1 MQNILRP
8 FAALAA
14 AVAIAVP
21 AAAHAQDKPITP
33 KQVAKNIR
41 SETHRAANRTQDAVR
56 KAGNQ
61 TEAQAHRTGKSVE
74 RAVSR
79 DERREARGD
88 TLVTSSSHSYAVPK
102 DEPPVTPEQVGKNV
116 RSETHRAANRTE
128 DAVRKAGNQTE
139 AQAHRTGKALKKVV
153 SRKARHDTTE

>member
-8 FAALAA
+8 FLAA
-14 AVAIAVP
+14 AALAIAVP
-21 AAAHAQDKPITP
+21 AAGHAQDKPITP

-41 SETHRAANRTQDAVR
+41 SETHRVTNRTQDAVR

-74 RAVSR
+74 RVVSR

-88 TLVTSSSHSYAVPK
+88 TLVTATAYSYSMPK
-102 DEPPVTPEQVGKNV
+102 NDPPVTPEQVGKNI
-116 RSETHRAANRTE
+116 RSETHRDANRTQ

-139 AQAHRTGKALKKVV
+139 AQAHRTGKSLKKLV
-153 SRKARHDTTE
+153 SRKARHDSL